1 MNIGQNI
8 TNLRKEKELTQEELA
23 KLINVSPK
31 TISSYET
38 NRSIPNIETLILL
51 ANALNT
57 NINIILGLNNDNAN
71 IINKA
76 YQKKN
81 SKDNI
86 IKIILIAIIL
96 IVPIAFFWYAGYIS
110 IAAFAARLYNLNI
123 VDNQLIEIAQLTLGV
138 FTAFTKEYII
148 YLILLILNYIF
159 YKKKMKKTLLIIN
172 SLILIYYI
180 YFIIEN
186 FIINGAF
193 IPIETLI
200 FSLASLIGLGFFIK
214 LIKEK
219 RTIKS
224 NS

>member
-38 NRSIPNIETLILL
+38 NKSIPNIETLILL

-96 IVPIAFFWYAGYIS
+96 IVPIFFFWYAGYIS
-110 IAAFAARLYNLNI
+110 IAAFTARLYSLNI
-123 VDNQLIEIAQLTLGV
+123 VDDQLIEISQLTLGV
-138 FTAFTKEYII
+138 LTAFTKEYIV

-159 YKKKMKKTLLIIN
+159 YKKKMKKILLIIN

-180 YFIIEN
+180 YFIIES
-186 FIINGAF
+186 FIINGTF
-193 IPIETLI
+193 IPIESLI
-200 FSLASLIGLGFFIK
+200 FSLASIIGIGFFIK
-214 LIKEK
+214 LRK
-219 RTIKS
+219 RTTKS
-224 NS
+224 QT